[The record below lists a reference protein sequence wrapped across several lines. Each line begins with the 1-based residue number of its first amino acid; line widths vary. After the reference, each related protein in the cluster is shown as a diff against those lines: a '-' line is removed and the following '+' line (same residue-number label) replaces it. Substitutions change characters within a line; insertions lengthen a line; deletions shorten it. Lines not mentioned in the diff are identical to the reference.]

1 MGGIFHPDG
10 KFAHYGGKLADL
22 MWLNVLVI
30 LCCLPLVT
38 AGAAVTAMHYVL
50 LKIYRD
56 EEGKITKTFLRSFRE
71 NFRQS
76 TMLMLIFGALLY
88 LFSVSILVTFS
99 SNSEQLSIARYILPA
114 VAAAVVCVFNWALI
128 LQARYRNT
136 VWGTMKLALAVF
148 LAHPIRSVVMIVLA
162 VLPGAMLYMAMEN
175 LILVVMVGVSI
186 PGLLQV
192 ITYDGIFKRLET
204 IANETPSPTHDN

>member
-1 MGGIFHPDG
+1 
-10 KFAHYGGKLADL
+10 

-30 LCCLPLVT
+30 LCCLPVVT

-56 EEGKITKTFLRSFRE
+56 EEAGITKTFLRSFWE

-76 TMLMLIFGALLY
+76 TMLMLIFGGLLY
-88 LFSVSILVTFS
+88 LLTVSILVTFS
-99 SNSEQLSIARYILPA
+99 SDLEQLGITRYVLPA
-114 VAAAVVCVFNWALI
+114 VAAATVCVFNWALI

-136 VWGTMKLALAVF
+136 LWGTMKLALAVF
-148 LAHPIRSVVMIVLA
+148 LSNPIRSVVMTVLA
-162 VLPGAMLYMAMEN
+162 ALPAAMLYMAMEN
-175 LILVVMVGVSI
+175 LIIVVMVGVSL

-192 ITYDGIFKRLET
+192 ITYNGIFKRLET
-204 IANETPSPTHDN
+204 AERETLPPAQDK